1 MIQRLRNRQGFDT
14 PIQEQIENP
23 PTVAEELL
31 KALRHWDLLALVKYN
46 PFAYEATVVG
56 LIRYLE
62 PISTRDDIIGYLFQW
77 FEDHTRS
84 SQRTPENVRRIQALA
99 GDMFTGWTAYLQRS
113 GQVAI
118 AELHTRARMRQ
129 HYLPRSQSR

>member
-31 KALRHWDLLALVKYN
+31 KVLRHWDLLALVKYN

-113 GQVAI
+113 GQA
-118 AELHTRARMRQ
+118 
-129 HYLPRSQSR
+129 